1 MRTLF
6 FALAFALLLCQ
17 PVAAKTNYYVNFHS
31 LDADVDG
38 WMSKG
43 EFLVAFPDGDTSVFD
58 QADTNKD
65 GSVSR
70 EEWEAYKQA
79 QGSKNHE

>member
-17 PVAAKTNYYVNFHS
+17 PVAATNYYVNFNS
-31 LDADVDG
+31 LDADADG
-38 WMSKG
+38 WVSKG

-58 QADTNKD
+58 QADTNKN

-79 QGSKNHE
+79 HGSKNPE